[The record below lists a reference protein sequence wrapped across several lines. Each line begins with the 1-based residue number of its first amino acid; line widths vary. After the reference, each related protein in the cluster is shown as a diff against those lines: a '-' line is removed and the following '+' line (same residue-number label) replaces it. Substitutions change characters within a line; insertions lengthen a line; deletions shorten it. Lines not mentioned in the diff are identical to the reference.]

1 MGIISDFLNMK
12 QAIEE
17 NRKVFGGPVSNL
29 VYSLNKKRLNQI
41 KDTLILANEPL
52 SRDEILELAQSIHGI
67 SVGSNYE
74 FIDGKVKVNYFPGNE
89 SYRLTLLLDTFK
101 DDEIQLFEITVSSKN
116 KEMEI
121 LIQIKESK
129 DVIRT
134 HRLSMSTIHTNIKE
148 LKGYI
153 NICNHELY
161 VLIHCYL
168 SDVLAEMR

>member
-1 MGIISDFLNMK
+1 MGIISDFLNTK

-17 NRKVFGGPVSNL
+17 NRKVGGPVSNL

-41 KDTLILANEPL
+41 ADTLILANEPL
-52 SRDEILELAQSIHGI
+52 SKDEILELAQSIHGI
-67 SVGSNYE
+67 SVGRNYE
-74 FIDGKVKVNYFPGNE
+74 FVDGKAKVDYFPGNE

-116 KEMEI
+116 KEMET
-121 LIQIKESK
+121 LIQIKEK
-129 DVIRT
+129 EDVIRT

-148 LKGYI
+148 LKEYI

-161 VLIHCYL
+161 ILIHYYL
-168 SDVLAEMR
+168 SNVLAEMR

>member
-1 MGIISDFLNMK
+1 MGIISDFLNTK

-17 NRKVFGGPVSNL
+17 NRTKSKTLGNFI
-29 VYSLNKKRLNQI
+29 YSLNKKRLNQI

-52 SRDEILELAQSIHGI
+52 SKDEILELAQSIHGI

-74 FIDGKVKVNYFPGNE
+74 FIDGKAKVDYFPGNE

-116 KEMEI
+116 KEMET
-121 LIQIKESK
+121 LIQIKESE

-161 VLIHCYL
+161 LLIHCYL

>member
-1 MGIISDFLNMK
+1 MGIISDFLNVK

-17 NRKVFGGPVSNL
+17 NRIKAKALGNII
-29 VYSLNKKRLNQI
+29 YSLNKKRLTQI
-41 KDTLILANEPL
+41 KDTLVLANEPL
-52 SRDEILELAQSIHGI
+52 SKDEILELAQSIHGI

-74 FIDGKVKVNYFPGNE
+74 FIDGKAKVEYFPGNE
-89 SYRLTLLLDTFK
+89 SYRLTLLLNTFK

-116 KEMEI
+116 KEMET
-121 LIQIKESK
+121 LIQIKESE

-134 HRLSMSTIHTNIKE
+134 HRLSMPTIHTNIKE

-161 VLIHCYL
+161 LLIHCYL
-168 SDVLAEMR
+168 SDVLAEMH